1 MTRALLTVLGFV
13 LLAASSPQ
21 AHHSYADFLLDQTAS
36 VEGNIE
42 ELLFVNPHVILK
54 VRDKDS
60 NIYTATWHAALQ
72 LGRNNVNATTLKVGD
87 HVIVSG
93 NPSRDATA
101 RGLSKVSEVRRPAD
115 GWRWSSQSR

>member
-1 MTRALLTVLGFV
+1 MTRTLLMVLGFV
-13 LLAASSPQ
+13 FLAASSPQ

-54 VRDKDS
+54 VRDKDL
-60 NIYTATWHAALQ
+60 NIYTATWSAAFQ
-72 LGRNNVNATTLKVGD
+72 LERTNVTATTLKVGD

-93 NPSRDATA
+93 NPSRDAA
-101 RGLSKVSEVRRPAD
+101 AHGLSRLSEVRRPAD
-115 GWRWSSQSR
+115 GWRWSSQS